1 MNSVQDKILPLLKKK
16 FVYKFIPAA
25 FASGLAVF
33 GLSACGEDPSSPDT
47 PEPTST
53 ASRDPIENSSDT
65 PLSQGEIPPSV
76 TSSSTQTTN
85 SSSSRAPQPVVSSSS
100 KTATASSD
108 EVLNEPRMA
117 VNGACGPMN
126 PIIEKGAMATWSFFR
141 ESGDVFDAIM
151 APFVWTFPELSKTV
165 QGNGMNSVNV
175 SYEQSGT
182 YTATLNVDGTE
193 IACEPLQVQG
203 IPITINSC
211 KADKETAK
219 AGETITWTVEAE
231 SEATITGY
239 SWTSTLGTI
248 SGSGTSATLSA
259 EASMHK
265 QKVAPVVAVTND
277 DRTTQTY
284 QCDGVT
290 VLDPESVDLVLA
302 LGSINDQASYGET
315 VLPNLPDSLFI
326 QAQTP
331 MTVQVP
337 AGAPSNCTIGC
348 KPKVGADYMSLKL
361 TWDGV
366 EQSNFA
372 YFNPAGCAPGKKYSI
387 EASVTAICVVNK

>member
-1 MNSVQDKILPLLKKK
+1 MSSLFAKKSFLYK
-16 FVYKFIPAA
+16 TVPALFV
-25 FASGLAVF
+25 SGLAFF
-33 GLSACGEDPSSPDT
+33 GLSACGDDPTSPDT
-47 PEPTST
+47 PSPSSD
-53 ASRDPIENSSDT
+53 ASQIPIESSDDI
-65 PLSQGEIPPSV
+65 PLSQEILPNSA
-76 TSSSTQTTN
+76 TSSSVQKIN
-85 SSSSRAPQPVVSSSS
+85 SSSSRTPQAPVSSSS

-108 EVLNEPRMA
+108 EVLNDPKMA
-117 VNGACGPMN
+117 VNGACGPKTA
-126 PIIEKGAMATWSFFR
+126 IIEKGGMATWTFFR
-141 ESGDVFDAIM
+141 ETGDVFDAIM
-151 APFVWTFPELSKTV
+151 APFVWKFPELDKTV

-193 IACEPLQVQG
+193 IACDPLQVQG

-219 AGETITWTVEAE
+219 AGETITWVVEAE

-259 EASMHK
+259 TADMHK
-265 QKVAPVVAVTND
+265 QKVAPIVAVTNN

-290 VLDPESVDLVLA
+290 VLDPESVDLVLG
-302 LGSINDQASYGET
+302 LGSINDAATYGET
-315 VLPNLPDSLFI
+315 VIPNLPDSLFI

-348 KPKVGADYMSLKL
+348 KPKVGADYMSLTF
-361 TWDGV
+361 TWDG
-366 EQSNFA
+366 EDLTNFA
-372 YFNPAGCAPGKKYSI
+372 YFNPAGCAPGKKYSVT
-387 EASVTAICVVNK
+387 ASVTAICVVNK

>member
-1 MNSVQDKILPLLKKK
+1 
-16 FVYKFIPAA
+16 
-25 FASGLAVF
+25 
-33 GLSACGEDPSSPDT
+33 
-47 PEPTST
+47 
-53 ASRDPIENSSDT
+53 
-65 PLSQGEIPPSV
+65 
-76 TSSSTQTTN
+76 
-85 SSSSRAPQPVVSSSS
+85 
-100 KTATASSD
+100 
-108 EVLNEPRMA
+108 
-117 VNGACGPMN
+117 
-126 PIIEKGAMATWSFFR
+126 MATWSFFR

-265 QKVAPVVAVTND
+265 QKVFCALPAAAALVRINLRRPFIVLVHLAGTAAAAHADIFQRSAKAYILMPLEMGQGNQDIGLHNRAADPRCLAVFAVGDGHLHIVRAPKPVADDNLATGGDGIKTVDFRTGQVLHRIASAAGVKGVAVRQERHSTQLAD
-277 DRTTQTY
+277 DISH
-284 QCDGVT
+284 GMHII
-290 VLDPESVDLVLA
+290 
-302 LGSINDQASYGET
+302 G
-315 VLPNLPDSLFI
+315 
-326 QAQTP
+326 AQICAVSQFTE
-331 MTVQVP
+331 MHLNR
-337 AGAPSNCTIGC
+337 G
-348 KPKVGADYMSLKL
+348 KFSLKINVFDTCRPNQL
-361 TWDGV
+361 LKLRALADADSGPEICKKNICLFHKPTSFPLLAHL
-366 EQSNFA
+366 EFLCQFT
-372 YFNPAGCAPGKKYSI
+372 PAVSLPLPLFPRRTRCIHLYPGS
-387 EASVTAICVVNK
+387 